1 MIPSS
6 KDYYFENIKI
16 RCDGNRQCPLG
27 DDEEGCEVPPEASLA
42 MSLSTIIIVIVLK
55 CFEER
60 S

>member
-27 DDEEGCEVPPEASLA
+27 DDEEGCEVPPEAPPP
-42 MSLSTIIIVIVLK
+42 
-55 CFEER
+55 
-60 S
+60 